1 VGEAFSLDEPT
12 SPKQSRLRR
21 LNRGWKAAP
30 TGSQKKHYKPEF
42 GVALRRALVAADWK
56 VASLGEGTRALILGF
71 LQSRR
76 MTQKRKGGHKEM
88 KVAFIGMGTMGA
100 AMALNILK
108 AGHAVTVHN
117 RSREREEPMAKAGAR
132 RAGSPKEAATGA
144 EIVIICVSDT
154 PDVEAVVLGENGI
167 IQGATAGTVVVD
179 MSTISPSATRRIA
192 AELSKKGIRM
202 LDAPVSGGSEG
213 AQKGTLTIMVGGQAA
228 DVAIAM
234 PVLSAMGKSITHV
247 GPSGA
252 GQFTKAINQVIISG
266 VYLAVAEGMTLG
278 LKAGLDMEK
287 VVLALAGGAA
297 GSWVL
302 NFRSGNMIKNEYPL
316 GFRVRLHRKD
326 VAIAMEAARELGVFL
341 PATALVEQIENG
353 LISQGFGDEDMS
365 AMARMIRKPSGLE

>member
-1 VGEAFSLDEPT
+1 
-12 SPKQSRLRR
+12 
-21 LNRGWKAAP
+21 
-30 TGSQKKHYKPEF
+30 
-42 GVALRRALVAADWK
+42 
-56 VASLGEGTRALILGF
+56 
-71 LQSRR
+71 
-76 MTQKRKGGHKEM
+76 M

-108 AGHAVTVHN
+108 AGHEVTVHN
-117 RSREREEPMAKAGAR
+117 RTREREEPVAKAGAR
-132 RAGSPKEAATGA
+132 RAGSPMEAAQGA
-144 EIVIICVSDT
+144 DIVITCVSDT

-167 IQGATAGTVVVD
+167 IQGARAGAIVVD
-179 MSTISPSATRRIA
+179 MSTISPSVTRRIGA
-192 AELSKKGIRM
+192 KLAKKGIRF

-213 AQKGTLTIMVGGQAA
+213 AQKATLTIMVGGDAA
-228 DVAIAM
+228 DVAKTM

-287 VVLALAGGAA
+287 VVQALAGGAA

-302 NFRSGNMIKNEYPL
+302 NFRSTNMIKNEYPL

-326 VAIAMEAARELGVFL
+326 VAIATEAARELGVFL

-353 LISQGFGDEDMS
+353 LSAQG
-365 AMARMIRKPSGLE
+365 